1 MSDDR
6 SMEEK
11 LAALNVAL
19 SSEFSEAMDM
29 NTSIVQ
35 AVKTQVHNLLTIRNA
50 HLAEADRLFEMV
62 KTLAE
67 SAAITAEI
75 NAALIATEF
84 GVLIDTGDE
93 DEDGEE

>member
-1 MSDDR
+1 MTEDR

-19 SSEFSEAMDM
+19 SGDFSSAMDV
-29 NTSIVQ
+29 NTDIVQ
-35 AVKTQVHNLLTIRNA
+35 ATKTQVHNLLTIRNA
-50 HLAEADRLFEMV
+50 HLVEADRLFEMV

-67 SAAITAEI
+67 SAAITAEM

-84 GVLIDTGDE
+84 GILIDADDEEAEGD
-93 DEDGEE
+93 D